1 MAKHEE
7 IKNCVIFPSGE
18 KNPYGQYVVGQSYY
32 KGLVADPEVPVG
44 VGNVTFEPG
53 CRNNWHTHPSG
64 QILII
69 TDGVGY
75 PSNKRATGANH
86 SQRRCGEMSAKR
98 RILAWCQ
105 RAHRVAA
112 TFHYSKHRKRNCK
125 LAADSY

>member
-53 CRNNWHTHPSG
+53 CRNNWHIHPSG

-75 PSNKRATGANH
+75 HQIKGQPRQTIKKRGCSNVPG
-86 SQRRCGEMSAKR
+86 
-98 RILAWCQ
+98 
-105 RAHRVAA
+105 
-112 TFHYSKHRKRNCK
+112 
-125 LAADSY
+125 